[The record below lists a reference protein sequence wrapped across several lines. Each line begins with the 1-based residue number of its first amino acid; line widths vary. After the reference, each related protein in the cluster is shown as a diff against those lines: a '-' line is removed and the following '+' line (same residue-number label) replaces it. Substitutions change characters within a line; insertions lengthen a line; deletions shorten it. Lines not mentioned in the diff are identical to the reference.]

1 MKAIAMGVAA
11 VAFAGALTGALA
23 GPAAAQTVELK
34 VQHFLPAGAPA
45 QKDLIEPWA
54 KAVEEQS
61 GGRIKVRIFPAMQ
74 LGGRPPQL
82 IDQVRDGIA
91 DVVWTLPSYTPGRFP
106 MMSVFE
112 LPFMVSDAVATSKAA
127 QEFYETYARAE
138 FADVHPLMFHV
149 HARGV
154 IHTRGKAIT
163 ALADLKGLKLRAPSR
178 PIGDALAIYGATAVF
193 MPVPQAPEALSKR
206 VIDGAVV
213 PWEVTVPLRLYELT
227 DHHTEIAGPRG
238 LYTSVF
244 LYAMNKQRYKSLPAD
259 LRRVIDENSGAGL
272 AARAGVV
279 WEAVEKPGRDAASAR
294 GNKIVTLSD
303 GETAKLRD
311 LARPVTEAWVQEMGK
326 AGRDGPALLAAAEA
340 LVRKHAQKPAN

>member
-1 MKAIAMGVAA
+1 MGSRVKAVAA
-11 VAFAGALTGALA
+11 GLLAMAALGGA
-23 GPAAAQTVELK
+23 AAAQTVELK
-34 VQHFLPAGAPA
+34 LQHFLPAGAPA
-45 QKDLIEPWA
+45 QKVLIEPWA

-74 LGGRPPQL
+74 LGGRPQQL

-91 DVVWTLPSYTPGRFP
+91 DIVWTLPSYTPGRFP

-127 QEFYETYARAE
+127 QEFYETYARDE
-138 FADVHPLMFHV
+138 FPGIHPLMFHV

-154 IHTRGKAIT
+154 IHTRGKAVT
-163 ALADLKGLKLRAPSR
+163 SLADFKGLKLRAPSR
-178 PIGDALAIYGATAVF
+178 PIGDALAIYGAAAVF
-193 MPVPQAPEALSKR
+193 MPVPQAPEALSKG

-244 LYAMNKQRYKSLPAD
+244 IYAMNKQRYESLPED
-259 LRRVIDENSGAGL
+259 LRRVIDANAGAAL
-272 AARAGVV
+272 AARAGTA
-279 WEAVEKPGRDAASAR
+279 WEAVEKPGRDAAIAH
-294 GNKIVTLSD
+294 GNRIVTLSAA
-303 GETAKLRD
+303 ETAKLRE
-311 LARPVTEAWVQEMGK
+311 LARPVTDAWVQDMTN
-326 AGRDGPALLAAAEA
+326 AGRDGRALLAAAEA
-340 LVRKHAQKPAN
+340 LIAKYGQQPAQ

>member
-1 MKAIAMGVAA
+1 MKKIAIGILAIAAA
-11 VAFAGALTGALA
+11 FV
-23 GPAAAQTVELK
+23 GPAAAQTVDQPVELK
-34 VQHFLPAGAPA
+34 IQHFLPAGAPA
-45 QKDLIEPWA
+45 QKELIEPWA

-61 GGRIKVRIFPAMQ
+61 GGRIKTRIFPAMQ
-74 LGGRPPQL
+74 LGGRPQQL

-106 MMSVFE
+106 IMSVFE

-127 QEFYETYARAE
+127 QEFYETHARAE
-138 FADVHPLMFHV
+138 FADIHPLMFHV

-154 IHTRGKAIT
+154 IHTKGKAIT
-163 ALADLKGLKLRAPSR
+163 AVDDIKGLKLRAPSR
-178 PIGDALAIYGATAVF
+178 PIGDALAIYGAAAVF
-193 MPVPQAPEALSKR
+193 MPVPQVPEALSKR

-244 LYAMNKQRYKSLPAD
+244 LYAMNKQRYESLPPD
-259 LRRVIDENSGAGL
+259 LRRVIDDNSGAAL
-272 AARAGVV
+272 AARAGAT
-279 WEAVEKPGRDAASAR
+279 WDAVEKPGRDAAIAR
-294 GNKIVTLSD
+294 GNKIITLSD
-303 GETAKLRD
+303 SETARLRD

-340 LVRKHAQKPAN
+340 LIVKHARKPMQ